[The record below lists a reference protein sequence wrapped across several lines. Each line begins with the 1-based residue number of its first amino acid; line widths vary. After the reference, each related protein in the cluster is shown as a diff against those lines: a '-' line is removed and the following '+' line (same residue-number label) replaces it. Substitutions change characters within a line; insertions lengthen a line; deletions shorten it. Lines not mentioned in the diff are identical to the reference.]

1 MKLSRLTI
9 RARITGGSLLIAI
22 LISIIAAMI
31 IFGQVQR
38 IVRDGQIQV
47 LESVEGPYLAAL
59 TQDSADDVDS
69 PGAGQL
75 VAIVGPDAR
84 VRVNTLPAALAAELD
99 KLVAAPGQTRTV
111 SAGAESFLV
120 RVTALSTSAGTWTI
134 ITASNDDLEAAVL
147 NQLALLLI
155 GSIAGIN
162 IAFGAASWFI
172 GSAAL
177 SPVGRLRRS
186 AARLVSAPGSE
197 LLPVGPAQDEISELA
212 RTLNELIGQLRAS
225 AERERQI
232 VSDASHELRTPLAIM
247 QTQLELAQ
255 RQASTL
261 PAMKKD
267 VAAAQRTLARLS
279 VLATS
284 MLELSRIDAQAAP
297 GHSTTGELAAE
308 LANAADRGRQRV
320 GHREIRIEYSSE
332 IPESDSRVAVSESD
346 FGRVCDNLVNNAL
359 AAMEKSGLI
368 ELALVAREDGIGLR
382 VADNAG
388 GMDKAFEP
396 VAFDRFSRA
405 DDARAGEGSGLGLSI
420 VAGIAAVSGGEVTLD
435 NRPGDGLAVEVRFPL
450 A

>member
-1 MKLSRLTI
+1 MNLSRLTI

-22 LISIIAAMI
+22 LISVVAATI
-31 IFGQVQR
+31 IFSQVQR
-38 IVRDGQIQV
+38 IVRDGQVRV
-47 LESVEGPYLAAL
+47 LESVEGPYVTAL
-59 TQDSADDVDS
+59 RNDSADEIDS
-69 PGAGQL
+69 PGADQL
-75 VAIVGPDAR
+75 VAVVGPDAT
-84 VRVNTLPAALAAELD
+84 VHVNTLPAALTAQLD
-99 KLVAAPGQTRTV
+99 TLVATPGRTRTV
-111 SAGAESFLV
+111 SAGADTYLV
-120 RVTALSTSAGTWTI
+120 RVTAISASAGTWTVV
-134 ITASNDDLEAAVL
+134 TANRGDLEAALL
-147 NQLALLLI
+147 NQLAVLLI

-186 AARLVSAPGSE
+186 AARLVSTSGTE
-197 LLPVGPAQDEISELA
+197 LLPVGPAHDEISELA
-212 RTLNELIGQLRAS
+212 HTLNELIGQLRTS

-255 RQASTL
+255 RQATTL
-261 PAMKKD
+261 AAMKTD

-297 GHSTTGELAAE
+297 GHSTTGALAAE
-308 LANAADRGRQRV
+308 LADAADRGRQHV
-320 GHREIRIEYSSE
+320 GHRDIRIEYSSD
-332 IPESDSRVAVSESD
+332 IPEPETAVAVSEGD

-359 AAMEKSGLI
+359 AAMEQSGLI
-368 ELALVAREDGIGLR
+368 ELALVAREDGVSLR
-382 VADNAG
+382 VGDNAG